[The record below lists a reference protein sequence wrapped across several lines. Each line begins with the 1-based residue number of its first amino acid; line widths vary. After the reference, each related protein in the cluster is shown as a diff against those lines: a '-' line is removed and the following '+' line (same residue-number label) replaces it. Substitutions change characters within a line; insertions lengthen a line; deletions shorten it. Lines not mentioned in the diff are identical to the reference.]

1 MANKLFR
8 SGVIDFHECNPYL
21 TTPRTSICSVLT
33 WVKPWGS
40 SWMVISQVTT
50 IKNGK
55 MTQQL
60 PPTTQKSH
68 LALWVFS
75 CFLFSFRTRPP
86 QEKKNN
92 NKKNKYQHRNFS
104 AFFGAVFLGLP
115 NRQVTISGDSFTI
128 QCHHP
133 PADED
138 SKLVRHVR
146 WEPSISNINP
156 QKKRMPNLCVHWSLW
171 WGKGPWKSDSKK
183 FPARKRGP

>member
-1 MANKLFR
+1 
-8 SGVIDFHECNPYL
+8 
-21 TTPRTSICSVLT
+21 
-33 WVKPWGS
+33 
-40 SWMVISQVTT
+40 MVISQVTT

-92 NKKNKYQHRNFS
+92 NKKNKYHHRNFS

-146 WEPSISNINP
+146 WEPSIGNINP
-156 QKKRMPNLCVHWSLW
+156 KKNECQTCVSIEAFGGEKAPERVIRKNFQHEKWDRKPKIVRSRETLSKWMCMFQKQIAWISGSMDQV
-171 WGKGPWKSDSKK
+171 DS
-183 FPARKRGP
+183 GL